1 MLSAERERGGGG
13 RKGFRHGRVCREG
26 KLWLEKGRGGGG
38 VDLNSK
44 GEKGGIPA
52 QEVEEPRG
60 D

>member
-1 MLSAERERGGGG
+1 MEEFAG
-13 RKGFRHGRVCREG
+13 KGNSGW
-26 KLWLEKGRGGGG
+26 KKAGGG

>member
-1 MLSAERERGGGG
+1 MLSAERERGGGE
-13 RKGFRHGRVCREG
+13 KGFSAWKSLQGRETLVG
-26 KLWLEKGRGGGG
+26 KRPGRGG